1 MASSFISSTTGG
13 GGASSSSTTSYS
25 NARFYNPFGPALDS
39 PQVTFHR
46 PFDDMSPP
54 HHQHPSAAMDIP
66 LLSLA
71 KPRATATGFGT
82 AESTELDS
90 NDDAAESNDGGP
102 GEAEEEEEEE
112 DTFIPPGL
120 ACDMELTTFS
130 KTPTHNSTTNSN
142 GRPGAN
148 TGAGVGAGPRPRP
161 RPRIAGSQA
170 WSPSSSSNN
179 PRRSVIRRAASMFF
193 SVRPPSLSPA
203 GEANTTNTSSPP
215 SPSHYNPSF
224 GSAHWL
230 LNPAAIT
237 TAPQLPRLASR
248 RSSGHCHPSTMTVR
262 SPVLSP
268 RPSFSSST
276 ASLLSSS
283 TSSTGSLNNNN
294 HNNDP
299 ATPAWSALFPP
310 TPSPASS
317 DSSRATTTTK
327 SNYTALLGP
336 YSSPITTVAANIPLT
351 RYPNRAVSSCY
362 PIESRTRP
370 SSNA

>member
-142 GRPGAN
+142 GRPGLVAFIIEQQSPSVGN
-148 TGAGVGAGPRPRP
+148 TAGCINVFFRPAPFTQSGRGSQHHEYLFPTFSFPLQPLFRFSPLALKPCSNNHSPPAPSVSLPAVQWTLSSVYYDRP
-161 RPRIAGSQA
+161 VPRIIA
-170 WSPSSSSNN
+170 P
-179 PRRSVIRRAASMFF
+179 
-193 SVRPPSLSPA
+193 
-203 GEANTTNTSSPP
+203 T
-215 SPSHYNPSF
+215 
-224 GSAHWL
+224 L
-230 LNPAAIT
+230 LFIVYSIAAI
-237 TAPQLPRLASR
+237 LVNIVDR
-248 RSSGHCHPSTMTVR
+248 
-262 SPVLSP
+262 
-268 RPSFSSST
+268 
-276 ASLLSSS
+276 
-283 TSSTGSLNNNN
+283 
-294 HNNDP
+294 
-299 ATPAWSALFPP
+299 
-310 TPSPASS
+310 
-317 DSSRATTTTK
+317 
-327 SNYTALLGP
+327 
-336 YSSPITTVAANIPLT
+336 VA
-351 RYPNRAVSSCY
+351 
-362 PIESRTRP
+362 E
-370 SSNA
+370 